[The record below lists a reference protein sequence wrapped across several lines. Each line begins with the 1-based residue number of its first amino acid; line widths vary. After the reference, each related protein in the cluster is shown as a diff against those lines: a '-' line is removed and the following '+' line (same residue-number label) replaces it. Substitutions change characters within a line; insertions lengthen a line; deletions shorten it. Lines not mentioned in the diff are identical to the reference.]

1 MKWNEVLGSDP
12 ETIVTRRE
20 EGRAFMRE
28 VAVMANDLVHV
39 GPIFPHGARIEPI
52 DGVHSDAH
60 GHTGRYT
67 AQNK

>member
-1 MKWNEVLGSDP
+1 
-12 ETIVTRRE
+12 
-20 EGRAFMRE
+20 
-28 VAVMANDLVHV
+28 MANDLVHV